1 MAHYPRELIEG
12 IKQIDLL
19 TYLENYE
26 PGELVK
32 INEHM
37 YTTREHDSL
46 KDFVKKNVKGY

>member
-1 MAHYPRELIEG
+1 MAYYPRELLAE

-26 PGELVK
+26 PRELVK

-37 YTTREHDSL
+37 YTTREHEA
-46 KDFVKKNVKGY
+46 